1 MQRGTDEDMGKRKSN
16 GRKRVQKDTVMI
28 TLVNGSTIETQR
40 NVSKVRG
47 GQTKHYIPCPSC
59 QEFKWVNV
67 KSEAFEKGLCTGCWD
82 ELSDKIKSDVR
93 KSFEKSLA
101 KNGEALKRLAESDGE

>member
-16 GRKRVQKDTVMI
+16 GRKRVQKDAVMI

-47 GQTKHYIPCPSC
+47 GRVKHYIPC
-59 QEFKWVNV
+59 QECYDFVWLAV
-67 KSEAFEKGLCTGCWD
+67 KSKEFEKGLCPKCYR
-82 ELSDKIKSDVR
+82 DVR
-93 KSFEKSLA
+93 IKEAMENVIKR
-101 KNGEALKRLAESDGE
+101 NGGALKRLAESDGE